1 MRHCAIQKLSNRHLS
16 GNRLASSL
24 TRRFLS
30 LPSCAAATLLIPTA
44 VSTLHACSTYTAQ
57 FEARCSPCVA
67 RRWRAGHRE
76 GGCIPPAPY
85 HCPQMRN
92 DMIIPRSHHVSATG
106 ASGLVIEKAAAN
118 RLGLRHIGEIHVS
131 GVAGKSRSCFRRA
144 SSIQVGINHTPEVNP
159 KSKESNALLAE
170 SCQPRRRQLALLLP
184 PRLHH
189 PVASSALAVPCTR
202 LCLRLANKRLS
213 SAACDRRTD
222 WRCLLMKPKCRPA
235 MLKFIR
241 VALGGQ
247 ATLNTICSWG
257 RWWWRRRFSWR

>member
-1 MRHCAIQKLSNRHLS
+1 MRYCAVQKLSYRHLS
-16 GNRLASSL
+16 GNRLASF
-24 TRRFLS
+24 RRFLS
-30 LPSCAAATLLIPTA
+30 LPSCAAATLLIHTA
-44 VSTLHACSTYTAQ
+44 ISTLHACSIYVYTAQ
-57 FEARCSPCVA
+57 FEARRSPYVA

-213 SAACDRRTD
+213 SAACDRRSD